1 MNIDVTLSYLEQNKM
16 AASTFAQMSA
26 EEKEKMFK
34 LNSNKTLYVNMDET
48 NIFKDYKKFEIDN
61 F

>member
-1 MNIDVTLSYLEQNKM
+1 MP
-16 AASTFAQMSA
+16 ASTFAQMSA

>member
-1 MNIDVTLSYLEQNKM
+1 M

-61 F
+61 FKEIK